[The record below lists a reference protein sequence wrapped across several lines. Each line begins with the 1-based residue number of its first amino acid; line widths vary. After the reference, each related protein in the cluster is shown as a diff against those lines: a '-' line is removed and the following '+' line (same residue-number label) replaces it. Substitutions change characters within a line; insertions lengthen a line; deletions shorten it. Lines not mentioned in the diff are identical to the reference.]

1 MVDRDQNG
9 NVKPDLTTRL
19 QKLAEKVPGMKD
31 FMARDKVRDRD
42 KVLRDHTAG
51 KLDEAKEAINR
62 FKQTLLAKMQLGL
75 LADVD
80 RLTSQID
87 RLREKHKHEAY
98 GYSGAFDENRIL
110 EPELV
115 KLYDYDLQVVE
126 KVESFFAVCKA
137 LPGEQATEQEFK
149 GAIDAL
155 RVDLAALA
163 ELIDRRRDALANITG
178 KEG

>member
-9 NVKPDLTTRL
+9 NVKPDLMTRL
-19 QKLAEKVPGMKD
+19 QKLSEKIPGMKD
-31 FMARDKVRDRD
+31 FQAREKVRDRD
-42 KVLRDHTAG
+42 KLLRDYSAG
-51 KLDEAKEAINR
+51 KLDEAKEAVNR
-62 FKQTLLAKMQLGL
+62 FKQVLLGKMMLGL

-80 RLTSQID
+80 RLTSQLD
-87 RLREKHKHEAY
+87 RLREKHRHDAY

-115 KLYDYDLQVVE
+115 KLYDHDLQVLE
-126 KVESFFAVCKA
+126 KVESFVTAGRS
-137 LPGEQATEQEFK
+137 LPGEQATEQEMK
-149 GAIDAL
+149 AAIDAL

-163 ELIDRRRDALANITG
+163 ELIDHRRDALIKLGG